1 MVQEVNKKRMMR
13 TITGSV
19 IVLLSIVALIGLV
32 YADAP
37 ETVEVS
43 EFPFNVTILKGGSL
57 TLTSNDALD
66 RNFTAHIG
74 TVIFN
79 QVLRSGESIT
89 FTIPDY
95 MTTDNTSGWYLQDT
109 ITGEWSVILVKDPT
123 PVYVAPPEPV
133 YVAPVVVEPTPE
145 VIVEEQVSFSATSS
159 ETTGIFNV
167 NAYDGDVDLIT
178 IQGQLVEVT
187 SKFNLS
193 VEKIAEQIVEI
204 QSLNNKVTGLQ
215 SNVTSLMSQPVVVF
229 DTTELDNKVLQ
240 LQANNTNLSQTI
252 ISLSDDRDKW
262 KTLAE
267 NWYGVAME
275 QLKVMVNILG
285 L

>member
-1 MVQEVNKKRMMR
+1 VNKKRMMR
-13 TITGSV
+13 TIIGSA
-19 IVLLSIVALIGLV
+19 IVLFGLIALIGLA
-32 YADAP
+32 YADTP

-66 RNFTAHIG
+66 RNFTAQIG
-74 TVIFN
+74 NNAFS
-79 QVLRSGESIT
+79 QVLRSGDSVTI
-89 FTIPDY
+89 TIPEY
-95 MTTDNTSGWYLQDT
+95 MTTDNPDGWYLQDT

-123 PVYVAPPEPV
+123 PVYVAPV

-167 NAYDGDVDLIT
+167 NTYDGDVDLLT
-178 IQGQLVEVT
+178 IQGQLAEVT
-187 SKFNLS
+187 AKFNLS
-193 VEKIAEQIVEI
+193 VEKITEQRVEI

-215 SNVTSLMSQPVVVF
+215 SNVTSLMSQPIVQV
-229 DTTELDNKVLQ
+229 DTTELDNQVLA
-240 LQANNTNLSQTI
+240 LQANNTNLSQTV

-267 NWYGVAME
+267 NWYGIAME

>member
-13 TITGSV
+13 TIIGSA
-19 IVLLSIVALIGLV
+19 IVLFGLIALIGLA
-32 YADAP
+32 YADTP

-66 RNFTAHIG
+66 RNFTAQIG
-74 TVIFN
+74 NNAFN

-89 FTIPDY
+89 ITIPEY
-95 MTTDNTSGWYLQDT
+95 MTTDNPDGWYLQDT

-123 PVYVAPPEPV
+123 PVYVAPV

-215 SNVTSLMSQPVVVF
+215 SNVTSLMSQPIVQV
-229 DTTELDNKVLQ
+229 DTTELDNQVLA
-240 LQANNTNLSQTI
+240 LQANNTNLSQTV

-267 NWYGVAME
+267 NWYGIAME

>member
-1 MVQEVNKKRMMR
+1 VKNNRMIT

-19 IVLLSIVALIGLV
+19 IVLFSLVALIGLA

-37 ETVEVS
+37 ETVEVN

-66 RNFTAHIG
+66 RNFTAQIG
-74 TVIFN
+74 NNAFN

-89 FTIPDY
+89 MVIPDY
-95 MTTDNTSGWYLQDT
+95 MTTDNPDGWYLQDT
-109 ITGEWSVILVKDPT
+109 ITGEWSVILVKEP
-123 PVYVAPPEPV
+123 YVEPPEPV

-167 NAYDGDVDLIT
+167 NTYDGDVDLVT
-178 IQGQLVEVT
+178 IQAQLAEVT

-193 VEKIAEQIVEI
+193 VEKITEQRLEI
-204 QSLNNKVTGLQ
+204 QSLSNKVVGLQ
-215 SNVTSLMSQPVVVF
+215 SNVTSLMSQPIMQV

-240 LQANNTNLSQTI
+240 LQANNTNLSQTVTN
-252 ISLSDDRDKW
+252 LSDDRDKW
-262 KTLAE
+262 KALAE
-267 NWYGVAME
+267 NWYGVAMA

>member
-1 MVQEVNKKRMMR
+1 MMK

-19 IVLLSIVALIGLV
+19 IVLFGLIALIGLA

-43 EFPFNVTILKGGSL
+43 EFPFNITILKGGSL

-66 RNFTAHIG
+66 RNFTAQIG
-74 TVIFN
+74 NVAFN

-123 PVYVAPPEPV
+123 PVYVAP
-133 YVAPVVVEPTPE
+133 VVVEPTPE

-167 NAYDGDVDLIT
+167 NTYDGDVDLLT
-178 IQGQLVEVT
+178 IQGQLAEVT
-187 SKFNLS
+187 AKFNLS
-193 VEKIAEQIVEI
+193 VEKITEQRVEI

-215 SNVTSLMSQPVVVF
+215 SNVTSLMSQPIVQV
-229 DTTELDNKVLQ
+229 DTTELDNKVLV
-240 LQANNTNLSQTI
+240 LQANNTNLSQTVTN
-252 ISLSDDRDKW
+252 LSDDRDKW
-262 KTLAE
+262 KALAE
-267 NWYGVAME
+267 NWYGVAMA

>member
-13 TITGSV
+13 TIIGSA
-19 IVLLSIVALIGLV
+19 IVLFGLIALIGLA
-32 YADAP
+32 YADTP

-66 RNFTAHIG
+66 RNFTAQIG
-74 TVIFN
+74 NNAFS
-79 QVLRSGESIT
+79 QVLRSGDSVTI
-89 FTIPDY
+89 TIPEY
-95 MTTDNTSGWYLQDT
+95 MTTDNPDGWYLQDT

-123 PVYVAPPEPV
+123 PVYVAPV

-167 NAYDGDVDLIT
+167 NTYDGDVDLLT
-178 IQGQLVEVT
+178 IQGQLAEVT
-187 SKFNLS
+187 AKFNLS
-193 VEKIAEQIVEI
+193 VEKITEQRVEI

-215 SNVTSLMSQPVVVF
+215 SNVTSLMSQPIVQV
-229 DTTELDNKVLQ
+229 DTTELDNQVLA
-240 LQANNTNLSQTI
+240 LQANNTNLSQTV

-267 NWYGVAME
+267 NWYGIAME

>member
-13 TITGSV
+13 TIIGSA
-19 IVLLSIVALIGLV
+19 IVLFGLIALIGLA
-32 YADAP
+32 YADTP

-66 RNFTAHIG
+66 RNFTAQIG
-74 TVIFN
+74 NNAFN

-123 PVYVAPPEPV
+123 PVYVAPV

-145 VIVEEQVSFSATSS
+145 VIVEEQVIFSATSS
-159 ETTGIFNV
+159 ETSGIFNV
-167 NAYDGDVDLIT
+167 NTYDGDVDLLT
-178 IQGQLVEVT
+178 IQGQLAEVT
-187 SKFNLS
+187 AKFNLS
-193 VEKIAEQIVEI
+193 VEKITEQRVEI

-215 SNVTSLMSQPVVVF
+215 SNVTSLMSQPIVQV
-229 DTTELDNKVLQ
+229 DTTELDNQVLA
-240 LQANNTNLSQTI
+240 LQANNTNLSQTV

-267 NWYGVAME
+267 NWYGIAME

>member
-1 MVQEVNKKRMMR
+1 MVQEVKKKRMMR
-13 TITGSV
+13 TIIGSA
-19 IVLLSIVALIGLV
+19 IVLFGLIALIGLA
-32 YADAP
+32 YADTP

-66 RNFTAHIG
+66 RNFTAQIG
-74 TVIFN
+74 NNAFS
-79 QVLRSGESIT
+79 QVLRSGDSVTI
-89 FTIPDY
+89 TIPEY
-95 MTTDNTSGWYLQDT
+95 MTTDNPDGWYLQDT

-123 PVYVAPPEPV
+123 PVYVAPV

-167 NAYDGDVDLIT
+167 NTYDGDVDLLT
-178 IQGQLVEVT
+178 IQGQLAEVT
-187 SKFNLS
+187 AKFNLS
-193 VEKIAEQIVEI
+193 VEKITEQRVEI

-215 SNVTSLMSQPVVVF
+215 SNVTSLMSQPIVQV
-229 DTTELDNKVLQ
+229 DTTELDNQVLA
-240 LQANNTNLSQTI
+240 LQANNTNLSQTV

-267 NWYGVAME
+267 NWYGIAME

>member
-1 MVQEVNKKRMMR
+1 MMR
-13 TITGSV
+13 TIIGSA
-19 IVLLSIVALIGLV
+19 IVLFGLIALIGLA
-32 YADAP
+32 YADTP

-66 RNFTAHIG
+66 RNFTAQIG
-74 TVIFN
+74 NNAFN

-95 MTTDNTSGWYLQDT
+95 MTTDNPDGWYLQDT

-123 PVYVAPPEPV
+123 PVYVAPV

-145 VIVEEQVSFSATSS
+145 VIVEEQVIFSATSS
-159 ETTGIFNV
+159 ETSGIFNV
-167 NAYDGDVDLIT
+167 NTYDGDVDLLT
-178 IQGQLVEVT
+178 IQGQLAEVT
-187 SKFNLS
+187 AKFNLS
-193 VEKIAEQIVEI
+193 VEKITEQRVEI

-215 SNVTSLMSQPVVVF
+215 SNVTSLMSQPIVQV
-229 DTTELDNKVLQ
+229 DTTELDNQVLA
-240 LQANNTNLSQTI
+240 LQANNTNLSQTV

-267 NWYGVAME
+267 NWYGIAME

>member
-1 MVQEVNKKRMMR
+1 MIT
-13 TITGSV
+13 TITGSI
-19 IVLLSIVALIGLV
+19 IVLFSLVALIGLA

-37 ETVEVS
+37 ETVEVN

-66 RNFTAHIG
+66 RNFTAQIG
-74 TVIFN
+74 NNAFN

-89 FTIPDY
+89 MVIPDY
-95 MTTDNTSGWYLQDT
+95 MTTDNPDGWYLQDT
-109 ITGEWSVILVKDPT
+109 ITGEWSVILVKEP
-123 PVYVAPPEPV
+123 YVEPPEPV

-167 NAYDGDVDLIT
+167 NTYDGDVDLVT
-178 IQGQLVEVT
+178 IQAQLAEVT

-193 VEKIAEQIVEI
+193 VEKITEQRLEI
-204 QSLNNKVTGLQ
+204 QSLSNKVVGLQ
-215 SNVTSLMSQPVVVF
+215 SNVTSLMSQPIMQV

-240 LQANNTNLSQTI
+240 LQANNTNLSQTVT
-252 ISLSDDRDKW
+252 SLSDDRDKW
-262 KTLAE
+262 KALAE
-267 NWYGVAME
+267 NWYGVAMA